1 MADSILMQ
9 SLYVLKLPHCIFTF
23 LNKFEL
29 LLSYAVTF
37 SALESLLTACVH
49 RYNYNRDDEEVYKE
63 FLEIA
68 NEMIPNVMR
77 TSSGDQSTATDS
89 AAETLP
95 PTEHTADKLPLTSD
109 PECYAMVLQFY
120 DGLCEWE
127 EGSSTPVLHITW
139 AQHALYSLGRF
150 DVKARANLTLKSAA
164 PEDDVDSKS
173 DDSAV
178 SSHSAKL
185 RQTSDSLHR
194 STHKAYGKPS
204 KTVSPAS
211 LAYDDNKSPP
221 DTAAIQTCPAD
232 TSTEVKNTE
241 DKPDALNAK
250 ISDEQTVSEKS
261 PPSTVDLPAD
271 ASEVQAST
279 EADGDSGDTV
289 QACLV
294 LRSEKMTGM
303 KDLLV
308 AERLNSGAIKLQ
320 LTAQSQVHLRHSRT
334 AAAADYAVSD
344 ITPSSVSR
352 KRIRR
357 E

>member
-1 MADSILMQ
+1 MHSHL
-9 SLYVLKLPHCIFTF
+9 HCSC
-23 LNKFEL
+23 L
-29 LLSYAVTF
+29 
-37 SALESLLTACVH
+37 

-77 TSSGDQSTATDS
+77 TSSGDQSASTATGS
-89 AAETLP
+89 ELPVLP
-95 PTEHTADKLPLTSD
+95 PAEHSTDKLPLTSD

-150 DVKARANLTLKSAA
+150 DFRARANLTLKSATTSV
-164 PEDDVDSKS
+164 DDLDSKS

-178 SSHSAKL
+178 SSHSAAKL
-185 RQTSDSLHR
+185 KQMSDSLQQSRQR
-194 STHKAYGKPS
+194 SCERAA
-204 KTVSPAS
+204 KTVSPTS
-211 LAYDDNKSPP
+211 SVDDSNKSMSDVNANQASQPPVVENTDDKP
-221 DTAAIQTCPAD
+221 DTAAD
-232 TSTEVKNTE
+232 
-241 DKPDALNAK
+241 K
-250 ISDEQTVSEKS
+250 ISDERTVNEKS
-261 PPSTVDLPAD
+261 SALTTDFHAD
-271 ASEVQAST
+271 AA
-279 EADGDSGDTV
+279 EAETSSGAGAVVVGRDEDTDAV

-294 LRSEKMTGM
+294 LRSEKMMGM

-308 AERLNSGAIKLQ
+308 AERLNSGAVKLQ

-334 AAAADYAVSD
+334 ATTAEYTTSDVMPSAA
-344 ITPSSVSR
+344 SR

>member
-1 MADSILMQ
+1 M
-9 SLYVLKLPHCIFTF
+9 
-23 LNKFEL
+23 
-29 LLSYAVTF
+29 
-37 SALESLLTACVH
+37 H

-77 TSSGDQSTATDS
+77 TSSGDQSTITATGS
-89 AAETLP
+89 VTAEIP
-95 PTEHTADKLPLTSD
+95 PTEHSTDALPLTSD

-150 DVKARANLTLKSAA
+150 DFKARANLMLKSATTA
-164 PEDDVDSKS
+164 VDDVDSKS

-178 SSHSAKL
+178 SSHSGSAKL
-185 RQTSDSLHR
+185 KQTSDSLQRSSHR
-194 STHKAYGKPS
+194 SRGRPAKM
-204 KTVSPAS
+204 VSPTSLVDDSSKSTSDINANQAS
-211 LAYDDNKSPP
+211 
-221 DTAAIQTCPAD
+221 PAD
-232 TSTEVKNTE
+232 VPPVVENTD
-241 DKPDALNAK
+241 DKPAAVTDK
-250 ISDEQTVSEKS
+250 ISDEQTVDEKS
-261 PPSTVDLPAD
+261 PPLTAEFQTDATEAEMSAAEAEQSAG
-271 ASEVQAST
+271 ASEAVIGSS
-279 EADGDSGDTV
+279 EDTDTI
-289 QACLV
+289 QTCLV
-294 LRSEKMTGM
+294 LRSEKMMGM

-320 LTAQSQVHLRHSRT
+320 LTAQSQVHLKHRRT
-334 AAAADYAVSD
+334 ALATDYATAD
-344 ITPSSVSR
+344 TTPSSAAR